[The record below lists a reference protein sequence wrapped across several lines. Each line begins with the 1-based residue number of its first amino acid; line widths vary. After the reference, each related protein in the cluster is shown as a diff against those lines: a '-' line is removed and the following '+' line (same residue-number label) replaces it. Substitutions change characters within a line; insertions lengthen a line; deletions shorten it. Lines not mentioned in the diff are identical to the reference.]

1 MNISAEPKWV
11 SQWAAKRRLGVRRYV
26 LIDGLVSF
34 GSLGFVVIAIGQHG
48 IPRTLLHALVYVAIA
63 ALGGLF
69 FGASN
74 WWWMERR
81 YRRHMGSPT
90 AESAGHDA

>member
-1 MNISAEPKWV
+1 MNTSADPKWV
-11 SQWAAKRRLGVRRYV
+11 SRWENKRRLGARRYV

-34 GSLGFVVIAIGQHG
+34 GSLGFVVIAIAQHG
-48 IPRTLLHALVYVAIA
+48 VPRTLLVAMGYVAIA
-63 ALGGLF
+63 AFGGLL

-81 YRRHMGSPT
+81 YRRHKGLPAAGT
-90 AESAGHDA
+90 AGHDA